1 MELPFYDI
9 KSFHTF
15 YYLNLEHFVKI
26 FPSAR
31 EEDFLNELK
40 KNYLLYTRVL
50 NGKRVFNNLIFI
62 KEFTFSEREG
72 FNSDDTEVEIS
83 MFAHIVDSYFKH
95 YLPFAGNP
103 FLMLNNSFF
112 GNEKKILDD
121 DNSLQFSKQFA
132 IDTLFE
138 KIDLNKHIKDFKKP
152 SDYKL
157 THQKYLLDK
166 TIHIEYF
173 KYLYYENGEIKG
185 NENMFKD
192 FGFAVLSILDEIE
205 KKIKIINQENNYISE
220 NNYKLTKEVNVST
233 TFKNSDFTKENLI
246 FNILL
251 FFDLLKELTD
261 FLSPITTEK
270 DLEYVRKNK
279 NKIFE
284 IEDKL
289 NKSDIKR
296 YFMLFNQIQNRDDR
310 LPFLK
315 NIHSFLKELKTFW
328 GLRYNDEVFAK
339 ARDFNVFW
347 NESEFR
353 NTIYRVTYNI
363 KELDTFLSKLI
374 NELEDSKSERVE
386 SKISIETPENDFS
399 NNEDKE
405 KLIIL
410 EKLKIIDYIKSIQTK
425 PETISHTAEILSAI
439 TGINST
445 TLYTYL
451 RPMLNANRDDN
462 DKNSPYKNRDNVLNA
477 NKTIQKLKIKNTDAN
492 N

>member
-1 MELPFYDI
+1 MQFPFYC
-9 KSFHTF
+9 
-15 YYLNLEHFVKI
+15 
-26 FPSAR
+26 
-31 EEDFLNELK
+31 
-40 KNYLLYTRVL
+40 
-50 NGKRVFNNLIFI
+50 
-62 KEFTFSEREG
+62 TFSEFEKNYIKIFKDWLESYPDGTEKDFAYEYKRNIYDRFFNFFGGNAHYGFGIPVKTVDENDNIDDFKLYHREYVRIVENRLRL
-72 FNSDDTEVEIS
+72 FISISEPNRKQKFAKELVSSLKICDDEPY
-83 MFAHIVDSYFKH
+83 DKN
-95 YLPFAGNP
+95 L
-103 FLMLNNSFF
+103 SFF
-112 GNEKKILDD
+112 KDGYILDYETLYIYQHLFSYDFTDYTKKWFLDIDENALKNFEFSIKRIYKFLEKKI
-121 DNSLQFSKQFA
+121 NVK
-132 IDTLFE
+132 
-138 KIDLNKHIKDFKKP
+138 
-152 SDYKL
+152 
-157 THQKYLLDK
+157 
-166 TIHIEYF
+166 
-173 KYLYYENGEIKG
+173 
-185 NENMFKD
+185 NE
-192 FGFAVLSILDEIE
+192 LSNDVINE
-205 KKIKIINQENNYISE
+205 NQENN
-220 NNYKLTKEVNVST
+220 VSI
-233 TFKNSDFTKENLI
+233 TFKKNDFTKENLI

-251 FFDLLKELTD
+251 FFDLLKELTG

-284 IEDKL
+284 IEEKL

-315 NIHSFLKELKTFW
+315 NVHSNLKELKMFW
-328 GLRYNDEVFAK
+328 GLRYNDDVFAK
-339 ARDFNVFW
+339 AKDFNLFW

-353 NTIYRVTYNI
+353 NTIYRATYNI
-363 KELDTFLSKLI
+363 KELDTFLSKLTT
-374 NELEDSKSERVE
+374 ELEDSKSEPVD

-451 RPMLNANRDDN
+451 RPMLNANRDDA
-462 DKNSPYKNRDNVLNA
+462 DKNSPYKNNENILNA
-477 NKTIQKLKIKNTDAN
+477 NKIILKLKIKNTDAN